1 MDPAITP
8 SSPADAATTITQ
20 PDRLRWVVA
29 AVVLAANV
37 MDLLD
42 ATIVNVAG
50 PSVHRDLGGGANTIQ
65 WLSAGYTLAFAVL
78 LIAGARLGDILGRR
92 PGFLAGSARVT
103 PFSAARAV

>member
-1 MDPAITP
+1 MPALLD
-8 SSPADAATTITQ
+8 SPAVAA
-20 PDRLRWVVA
+20 PAAPEAPHPFKLRWVVA
-29 AVVLAANV
+29 AVVMAANL

-50 PSVHRDLGGGANTIQ
+50 PSIHDDLGGGTTTIQ

-92 PGFLAGSARVT
+92 RMFLVGSAG
-103 PFSAARAV
+103 F